1 MIHRYHRLPDNGVVA
16 IFANVGR
23 LDMCQS
29 LASCV
34 SAVVTCR
41 AITNDVVVVEVGRC
55 PRRRRMAVITIV
67 TTRYV
72 QWIFARCNGA
82 LVTR

>member
-1 MIHRYHRLPDNGVVA
+1 VIHRYHWLPNNGVVA

-34 SAVVTCR
+34 SAVVTCK

-67 TTRYV
+67 TARYV
-72 QWIFARCNGA
+72 QWDLAGCNGTV
-82 LVTR
+82 VTR